1 MSMTVYVRAMLKRLT
16 QLPGVITS
24 ADVTVNVPLQLSVA
38 TTAPVLGAGTAE
50 AQLTVTFGGMLV
62 MTGGV

>member
-1 MSMTVYVRAMLKRLT
+1 MTVYVRAMLKRLT

-24 ADVTVNVPLQLSVA
+24 ADVTVNVPPQLSVA

-50 AQLTVTFGGMLV
+50 AQLTVIFGGMLV